1 VCEEI
6 INMETDDESI
16 TSDEDD
22 LFDAILALHND
33 DGKHNRILYFNMLYD
48 RYFALMQ

>member
-1 VCEEI
+1 VFSCEAQHEI
-6 INMETDDESI
+6 MNMETDNESI

-33 DGKHNRILYFNMLYD
+33 GKHN
-48 RYFALMQ
+48 